1 MGWSRKATPTWQS
14 GKRPADSRQTSYPL
28 SPPTQRRRSTKPR
41 PSLVGGSFHPALGP
55 RWGIASV
62 ARECGAVS
70 ATPIPRSRGPG
81 KQRASGPSPP
91 PPRSRTRILRPFSR
105 PDQSWLLPPAS
116 SPHLR
121 AHRHGLR
128 PGKVLRPPGCVDKQ
142 HAPYLGG
149 DCQPVLLLA
158 GLVKPA
164 PPGKG
169 LSANSPLHHRGS
181 GIPAPPRQEPTLA
194 PPQGCSYPPRNPG

>member
-1 MGWSRKATPTWQS
+1 MGWSRKATPTRQS

-28 SPPTQRRRSTKPR
+28 SPPTQRRRSTKPQ

-70 ATPIPRSRGPG
+70 ATPIPRRRGPG
-81 KQRASGPSPP
+81 KQTASSPSPP
-91 PPRSRTRILRPFSR
+91 PPGPGPGFYAPSPGRINPGSY
-105 PDQSWLLPPAS
+105 LP
-116 SPHLR
+116 R
-121 AHRHGLR
+121 AHHICALTATASD